1 MQLESKRLYL
11 YPISDEEMKLLI
23 EKEKDEEM
31 KQAYTEMLQGCL
43 DSPADRIWNA
53 VWLMELKEQKGTIV
67 GDFCFKGLGA
77 DGMVEIGYGLRDG
90 YCRKGYMT
98 ETVKLVSEW
107 ALSQERVSRV
117 EAETTPENEASKKVL
132 MNAGFRETGE
142 YGEEGPRY
150 VYVGDT
156 L

>member
-43 DSPADRIWNA
+43 ESPADRIWNA

-77 DGMVEIGYGLRDG
+77 DGMVEIGYGLREG

-117 EAETTPENEASKKVL
+117 EAETTPENEASKNVL
-132 MNAGFRETGE
+132 MNAGFRENGE